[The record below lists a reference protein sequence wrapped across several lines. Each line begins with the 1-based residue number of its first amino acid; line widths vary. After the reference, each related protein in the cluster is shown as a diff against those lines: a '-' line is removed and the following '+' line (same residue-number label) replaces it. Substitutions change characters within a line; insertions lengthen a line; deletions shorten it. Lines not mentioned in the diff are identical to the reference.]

1 MNAVNKAVKIFNNKN
16 EYKKLWSNSFDSAI
30 DVETVALRWGKEFY
44 RIKNKIFFDRKT
56 VKDEIFNF
64 KKNINNERKK
74 FDDEMELYNDK
85 KYIFGIK
92 EPIEFEKAEDD
103 DNEEGYLDISFI
115 LVVEK
120 GKKYKSVQITGSWD
134 KWNQKFDL
142 SYDPLNNSWLYYFTK
157 RYYLLL

>member
-1 MNAVNKAVKIFNNKN
+1 
-16 EYKKLWSNSFDSAI
+16 
-30 DVETVALRWGKEFY
+30 
-44 RIKNKIFFDRKT
+44 
-56 VKDEIFNF
+56 
-64 KKNINNERKK
+64 
-74 FDDEMELYNDK
+74 MELHNDK

-92 EPIEFEKAEDD
+92 ESIEFEKAEDD

-120 GKKYKSVQITGSWD
+120 AKKYKSVQITGSWD

-142 SYDPLNNSWLYYFTK
+142 SYDPLNNSWLNYFAK

>member
-1 MNAVNKAVKIFNNKN
+1 
-16 EYKKLWSNSFDSAI
+16 
-30 DVETVALRWGKEFY
+30 
-44 RIKNKIFFDRKT
+44 
-56 VKDEIFNF
+56 
-64 KKNINNERKK
+64 
-74 FDDEMELYNDK
+74 MELHNDK

-92 EPIEFEKAEDD
+92 ELLIEFEKAEDD

-120 GKKYKSVQITGSWD
+120 GKKNKSVQITGSRD

-142 SYDPLNNSWLYYFTK
+142 SYDPLNNSWLYYFAK